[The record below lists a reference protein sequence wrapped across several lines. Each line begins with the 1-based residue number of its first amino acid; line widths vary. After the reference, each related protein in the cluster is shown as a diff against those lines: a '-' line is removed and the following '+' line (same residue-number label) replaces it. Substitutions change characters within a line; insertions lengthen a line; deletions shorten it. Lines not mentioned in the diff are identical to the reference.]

1 MLKLSGIL
9 PALLTPFDE
18 DDKVNAAVIRDVVE
32 FHLTAGVSGFYL
44 TGSTGEGL
52 LLSEAERGLVVETV
66 VDQVKGRVP
75 VVVHVGALTT
85 ASACT
90 LAAQA
95 EEAGADAIS
104 SIPPIYFSVGPEGV
118 KQYYARIASAS
129 SLPFYVY
136 NIPGATGIDVGVDM
150 MRDLITAV
158 PTLRGMKYTSYN
170 FFEMRK
176 IIEMEGGRFN
186 IVSGP
191 DELMIA
197 AQAMG
202 ADGAIGS
209 TYNPLPHLFVQA
221 YEAFGANDVATA
233 RELQAKANRV
243 ISVFLQFPSLSALKE
258 MMRLIGFDCGSARQ
272 PNLPLTDEQKGQ
284 MREMLEEIG
293 FFDFAETR
301 SG

>member
-18 DDKVNAAVIRDVVE
+18 DDKVNAAVIRDMVE

-52 LLSEAERGLVVETV
+52 LLSEAERGLVVEAV

-85 ASACT
+85 TSACN

-104 SIPPIYFSVGPEGV
+104 SIPPIYFSVGAEGV

-136 NIPGATGIDVGVDM
+136 NVPGATGIDVGVDM

-170 FFEMRK
+170 LFEMRK

>member
-104 SIPPIYFSVGPEGV
+104 SIPPIYFSVGAEGV
-118 KQYYARIASAS
+118 KQFYARIASAS

>member
-1 MLKLSGIL
+1 
-9 PALLTPFDE
+9 
-18 DDKVNAAVIRDVVE
+18 
-32 FHLTAGVSGFYL
+32 
-44 TGSTGEGL
+44 
-52 LLSEAERGLVVETV
+52 
-66 VDQVKGRVP
+66 
-75 VVVHVGALTT
+75 LTT

-104 SIPPIYFSVGPEGV
+104 SIPPIYFSVGAEGV
-118 KQYYARIASAS
+118 KQFYARIASAS